1 MISISLCMIVKN
13 EEKILE
19 RCLKGYAPVVDEI
32 IIVDTGSDDNTKAV
46 AAKFTDKIYDFA
58 WQQDFSMARNFAFS
72 KAGMEYIFS
81 ADADEILDEKNQKKF
96 LDLKSVLLPEI
107 EIVQMYY
114 TNQLEYGTTYNY
126 DREYRPKLFKRV
138 RNFVWQDRVHE
149 SIRLDPIIYDSD
161 IEIIHKPHG
170 RHGKRDFMIFEEMT
184 EKGERLSKHLH
195 NMYARELW
203 ICGDDSDFKNAV
215 PYFERSLGEEGR
227 SNDELTEAYC
237 VLSHAYRIGGDY
249 NNFLRCCLRFIGE
262 SPVAE
267 ICLELGEYY
276 FSRYKMSGKISDLE
290 EAVPWFYQA
299 AMGGGAVL
307 NIDAGNELPL
317 RRLSEC
323 ELIRGNDGL
332 AREYEKEIIKRKE
345 ERK

>member
-1 MISISLCMIVKN
+1 MVSISLCMIVKN

-19 RCLKGYAPVVDEI
+19 RCLKGYAPVADEI

-46 AAKFTDKIYDFA
+46 ASKFTDKIYDFK
-58 WQQDFSMARNFAFS
+58 WQQDFSKARNFAFS
-72 KAGMEYIFS
+72 KAGMDYILS
-81 ADADEILDEKNQKKF
+81 ADADEILDEENQKKI

-114 TNQLEYGTTYNY
+114 ANQLEFGTTYNY
-126 DREYRPKLFKRV
+126 DREYRPKLFKRL

-149 SIRLDPIIYDSD
+149 SVRLDPVVYDSD
-161 IEIIHKPHG
+161 IEIIHKPHES
-170 RHGKRDFMIFEEMT
+170 HGKRDFMIFEGMAG
-184 EKGERLSKHLH
+184 KGERLSKHLH

-203 ICGDDSDFKNAV
+203 ICGEALDFKNAV
-215 PYFERSLGEEGR
+215 PYFEHSLIEEGR
-227 SNDELTEAYC
+227 SSDEMTQAYC
-237 VLSHAYRIGGDY
+237 VLAHAYRIIGD
-249 NNFLRCCLRFIGE
+249 NDNFLRCCLRFIGE
-262 SPVAE
+262 NPVAE

-276 FSRYKMSGKISDLE
+276 LSRYRMNGEISDLE

-307 NIDAGNELPL
+307 NIAAGNELPL

-323 ELIRGNDGL
+323 ELIRGNEDL
-332 AREYEKEIIKRKE
+332 AGEYEKEIIKRKE